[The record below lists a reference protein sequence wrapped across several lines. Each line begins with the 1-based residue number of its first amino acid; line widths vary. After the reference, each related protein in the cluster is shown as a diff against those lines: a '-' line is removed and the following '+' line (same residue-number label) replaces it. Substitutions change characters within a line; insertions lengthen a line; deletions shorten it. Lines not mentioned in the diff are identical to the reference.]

1 LPGCCMVADQ
11 PRQPPG
17 SASPRARLRWLA
29 IVVGVMA
36 LLTAGWPLLNASV
49 ADKQQLAPG
58 ASLRVGPSGQDSAS
72 VRVGQGWFVR
82 PAQTDPSQDYMLR
95 RGAVAVSIG
104 YVSLVGR
111 YLAAGLWDGLR
122 RVLRVSN
129 PGVSLAQPTAITT
142 GQGREGLSAT
152 AASARSVGA
161 VSVFVGPSGTYAIQ
175 IVVLAPRSARLAAGA
190 DSSQLIRSLRFPA
203 QPRSP
208 ARTARHVPAA
218 AQSPAAK
225 W

>member
-1 LPGCCMVADQ
+1 MVADQ

-17 SASPRARLRWLA
+17 SASPQARLRWLL

-49 ADKQQLAPG
+49 ADKQQLA
-58 ASLRVGPSGQDSAS
+58 ARAWIRIGPSGPDSAS

-82 PAQTDPSQDYMLR
+82 PAQTDPSQGYMLR
-95 RGAVAVSIG
+95 RGAVAISIG

-111 YLAAGLWDGLR
+111 YQAAGLWDGLR
-122 RVLRVSN
+122 RVFRVTN
-129 PGVSLAQPTAITT
+129 PGVSLGQPTAVTT
-142 GQGREGLSAT
+142 GQGREGLRAT
-152 AASARSVGA
+152 AASARLAGA
-161 VSVFVGPSGTYAIQ
+161 VSVFAGPSRTYAIQ

-190 DSSQLIRSLRFPA
+190 DSSQLIRWLRFPA
-203 QPRSP
+203 V
-208 ARTARHVPAA
+208 RHASHAPAA
-218 AQSPAAK
+218 AQSSAAQ